1 MLESILFGHEKGAF
15 TGAVA
20 AQPGKFEL
28 ANGGTLLLDE
38 IGELPLGLQA
48 KLLRVLQEQRVER
61 LGGRKEI
68 ELNVRIIAATNRDL
82 QVEVAQGRFRA
93 DLMFRLD
100 VLPLH
105 ISPLRERKEDVLPLA
120 RRFVAKYAPQEAGV
134 ATGERMLMPSDDPIS
149 AVRVLRIQR
158 EEATLTQYRT
168 NIANVS
174 GNLSKQE
181 ANLKAASDTMLN
193 VRDLLLWAAN
203 GSNTSEDLA
212 AIANEMGNLER
223 TILSFAN
230 VRDEEGRY
238 LFSGTLS
245 DRPAITFDAATQS
258 YQLTGNDQYRQAAV
272 ANGVLVEENV
282 TAAQVFGGGVGMLN
296 DLNALV
302 KMLADPALDA
312 NDPAVQASISTTL
325 NSLDKTHGDLLGAV
339 SELGGRQNTLTL
351 LSSSNEDVS
360 LVNQKIDGE
369 LSQLDY
375 ASASIDLNNYQ
386 LSLQATQK
394 TYLKIN
400 GLSLFG
406 ML

>member
-1 MLESILFGHEKGAF
+1 MRISNAQITAMMHGSMNTSSEKL
-15 TGAVA
+15 
-20 AQPGKFEL
+20 GK
-28 ANGGTLLLDE
+28 
-38 IGELPLGLQA
+38 
-48 KLLRVLQEQRVER
+48 
-61 LGGRKEI
+61 
-68 ELNVRIIAATNRDL
+68 
-82 QVEVAQGRFRA
+82 
-93 DLMFRLD
+93 LM
-100 VLPLH
+100 
-105 ISPLRERKEDVLPLA
+105 
-120 RRFVAKYAPQEAGV
+120 QQM
-134 ATGERMLMPSDDPIS
+134 ATGERMLLPSDDPIS

-158 EEATLTQYRT
+158 EEASLSQYRT

-181 ANLKAASDTMLN
+181 GNLKAASDTMLN
-193 VRDLLLWAAN
+193 VRDMLLWAAN

-212 AIANEMGNLER
+212 AIANELESLEQ

-245 DRPAITFDAATQS
+245 NRPAITFDQGA
-258 YQLTGNDQYRQAAV
+258 YKLTGNDQYRQAAV
-272 ANGVLVEENV
+272 ANGVLVDENV
-282 TAAQVFGGGVGMLN
+282 TAEHVFGVDVKMLN
-296 DLNALV
+296 DLHALV
-302 KMLADPALDA
+302 EKLKAPGLDA
-312 NDPAVQASISTTL
+312 GDPQLRTDITDTL
-325 NSLDKTHGDLLGAV
+325 TSLDITHGRLLGAV
-339 SELGGRQNTLTL
+339 TELGGRQNTLTL

-360 LVNQKIDGE
+360 LVNQKIEGE

-375 ASASIDLNNYQ
+375 ATASIDLNNYQ

>member
-1 MLESILFGHEKGAF
+1 MRISNAQITAMMHGSMNTSSEKL
-15 TGAVA
+15 
-20 AQPGKFEL
+20 GK
-28 ANGGTLLLDE
+28 
-38 IGELPLGLQA
+38 
-48 KLLRVLQEQRVER
+48 
-61 LGGRKEI
+61 
-68 ELNVRIIAATNRDL
+68 
-82 QVEVAQGRFRA
+82 
-93 DLMFRLD
+93 LM
-100 VLPLH
+100 
-105 ISPLRERKEDVLPLA
+105 
-120 RRFVAKYAPQEAGV
+120 QQM
-134 ATGERMLMPSDDPIS
+134 ATGKRMLLPSDDPIS

-203 GSNTSEDLA
+203 GSNTSADLA

-282 TAAQVFGGGVGMLN
+282 TAAQVFGAGVGMLN
-296 DLNALV
+296 ELNALV
-302 KMLADPALDA
+302 KLLADPALDA
-312 NDPAVQASISTTL
+312 NDPAVQASITATL

-351 LSSSNEDVS
+351 LSNSNEDVS
-360 LVNQKIDGE
+360 LVNKKIEGQ

-375 ASASIDLNNYQ
+375 ATASIDLNNYQ

>member
-1 MLESILFGHEKGAF
+1 MRISNAQITALMHGSMNTSSEKL
-15 TGAVA
+15 
-20 AQPGKFEL
+20 GK
-28 ANGGTLLLDE
+28 
-38 IGELPLGLQA
+38 
-48 KLLRVLQEQRVER
+48 
-61 LGGRKEI
+61 
-68 ELNVRIIAATNRDL
+68 
-82 QVEVAQGRFRA
+82 
-93 DLMFRLD
+93 LM
-100 VLPLH
+100 
-105 ISPLRERKEDVLPLA
+105 
-120 RRFVAKYAPQEAGV
+120 QQM

-212 AIANEMGNLER
+212 AIANEMGNLEK

-245 DRPAITFDAATQS
+245 DRPAITFDDATQS

-282 TAAQVFGGGVGMLN
+282 TAAQVFGAGVGMLN

-302 KMLADPALDA
+302 KRLADPALDA
-312 NDPAVQASISTTL
+312 NDPAVQASITATL

-369 LSQLDY
+369 LSRLDY
-375 ASASIDLNNYQ
+375 AGASIDLNNYQ

>member
-1 MLESILFGHEKGAF
+1 MRISNAQITAMMYGSLNTSSEKL
-15 TGAVA
+15 
-20 AQPGKFEL
+20 GK
-28 ANGGTLLLDE
+28 
-38 IGELPLGLQA
+38 
-48 KLLRVLQEQRVER
+48 
-61 LGGRKEI
+61 
-68 ELNVRIIAATNRDL
+68 
-82 QVEVAQGRFRA
+82 
-93 DLMFRLD
+93 LM
-100 VLPLH
+100 
-105 ISPLRERKEDVLPLA
+105 
-120 RRFVAKYAPQEAGV
+120 QQM
-134 ATGERMLMPSDDPIS
+134 ATGERMLLPSDDPIS

-168 NIANVS
+168 NIANVA

-245 DRPAITFDAATQS
+245 DRPAITFDAATES

-296 DLNALV
+296 DLNTLV

-312 NDPAVQASISTTL
+312 NDPAVQASITATL
-325 NSLDKTHGDLLGAV
+325 NSLDVTHGDLLGAV

-360 LVNQKIDGE
+360 LVNQKIEGE

>member
-1 MLESILFGHEKGAF
+1 MRISNAQITAMMHGSMNTSSEKL
-15 TGAVA
+15 
-20 AQPGKFEL
+20 GK
-28 ANGGTLLLDE
+28 
-38 IGELPLGLQA
+38 
-48 KLLRVLQEQRVER
+48 
-61 LGGRKEI
+61 
-68 ELNVRIIAATNRDL
+68 
-82 QVEVAQGRFRA
+82 
-93 DLMFRLD
+93 LM
-100 VLPLH
+100 
-105 ISPLRERKEDVLPLA
+105 
-120 RRFVAKYAPQEAGV
+120 QQM
-134 ATGERMLMPSDDPIS
+134 ATGERMLLPSDDPIS

-158 EEATLTQYRT
+158 EEASLTQYRT

-181 ANLKAASDTMLN
+181 ANLKSTSDTLLN
-193 VRDLLLWAAN
+193 VRDMLLWAAN
-203 GSNTSEDLA
+203 GSNTGEDLA
-212 AIANEMGNLER
+212 AIANELGSLEK

-245 DRPAITFDAATQS
+245 DRPAISFDEASATYS
-258 YQLTGNDQYRQAAV
+258 LTGNDQYRQAAV

-282 TAAQVFGGGVGMLN
+282 TAAQVFGAGVGVLN
-296 DLNALV
+296 DLHALV
-302 KMLADPALDA
+302 ATLSDPALDA
-312 NDPAVQASISTTL
+312 TDPAVRAQISATL
-325 NSLDKTHGDLLGAV
+325 GSLDATHSDLLGAIT
-339 SELGGRQNTLTL
+339 ELGGRQNTLTL

-360 LVNQKIDGE
+360 LVNQKIEGE

-375 ASASIDLNNYQ
+375 AAASIDLNNYQ

>member
-1 MLESILFGHEKGAF
+1 MRISNAQITAMMHGSMNTSSEKL
-15 TGAVA
+15 
-20 AQPGKFEL
+20 GK
-28 ANGGTLLLDE
+28 
-38 IGELPLGLQA
+38 
-48 KLLRVLQEQRVER
+48 
-61 LGGRKEI
+61 
-68 ELNVRIIAATNRDL
+68 
-82 QVEVAQGRFRA
+82 
-93 DLMFRLD
+93 LM
-100 VLPLH
+100 
-105 ISPLRERKEDVLPLA
+105 
-120 RRFVAKYAPQEAGV
+120 QQM
-134 ATGERMLMPSDDPIS
+134 ATGERMLLPSDDPIS
-149 AVRVLRIQR
+149 AVRVLRIER

-168 NIANVS
+168 NIANVA

-181 ANLKAASDTMLN
+181 ANLKAASDSMLN

-212 AIANEMGNLER
+212 AIANELGNLEK

-258 YQLTGNDQYRQAAV
+258 YGLTGNDQYRQAAV

-312 NDPAVQASISTTL
+312 NDPAVRASVTATL

-360 LVNQKIDGE
+360 LVNKKIEGE

-375 ASASIDLNNYQ
+375 ATASIDLNNYQ

>member
-1 MLESILFGHEKGAF
+1 MRISN
-15 TGAVA
+15 
-20 AQPGKFEL
+20 AQITAMMHGSM
-28 ANGGTLLLDE
+28 NTSS
-38 IGELPLGLQA
+38 A
-48 KLLRVLQEQRVER
+48 KLGKLMQQM
-61 LGGRKEI
+61 
-68 ELNVRIIAATNRDL
+68 AT
-82 QVEVAQGRFRA
+82 
-93 DLMFRLD
+93 
-100 VLPLH
+100 
-105 ISPLRERKEDVLPLA
+105 S
-120 RRFVAKYAPQEAGV
+120 
-134 ATGERMLMPSDDPIS
+134 ERMLLPSDDPIS

-174 GNLSKQE
+174 SNLSKQE
-181 ANLKAASDTMLN
+181 TNLRSASDTMLS

-212 AIANEMGNLER
+212 AIANELGNLEKA
-223 TILSFAN
+223 IVSFAN

-245 DRPAITFDAATQS
+245 DRPALTFDAASDT
-258 YQLTGNDQYRQAAV
+258 YLMTGNDKYRQAAV

-282 TAAQVFGGGVGMLN
+282 TAAQVFGGGVDMLN
-296 DLNALV
+296 DLHALV
-302 KMLADPALDA
+302 RTLADPALDA
-312 NDPAVQASISTTL
+312 SDPAVRATITASID
-325 NSLDKTHGDLLGAV
+325 SLDATHGKLLGAV

-360 LVNQKIDGE
+360 LVNKKIEGE

-375 ASASIDLNNYQ
+375 AKASIDLNNYQ

>member
-1 MLESILFGHEKGAF
+1 MRISN
-15 TGAVA
+15 
-20 AQPGKFEL
+20 AQITAQMHGSM
-28 ANGGTLLLDE
+28 N
-38 IGELPLGLQA
+38 QSSA
-48 KLLRVLQEQRVER
+48 KL
-61 LGGRKEI
+61 GK
-68 ELNVRIIAATNRDL
+68 
-82 QVEVAQGRFRA
+82 
-93 DLMFRLD
+93 LM
-100 VLPLH
+100 
-105 ISPLRERKEDVLPLA
+105 
-120 RRFVAKYAPQEAGV
+120 QQM
-134 ATGERMLMPSDDPIS
+134 ATGERMLVPSDDPIS

-158 EEATLTQYRT
+158 EEATLSQYRT

-181 ANLKAASDTMLN
+181 ANLKSASDTMLN
-193 VRDLLLWAAN
+193 VRDMLLWAAN
-203 GSNTSEDLA
+203 GSNTSDDLA
-212 AIANEMGNLER
+212 AIANELQSLEK

-245 DRPAITFDAATQS
+245 DRPAITFDAATET
-258 YQLTGNDQYRQAAV
+258 YTLTGNDQYRQAAV
-272 ANGVLVEENV
+272 ANGVLVDENV
-282 TAAQVFGGGVGMLN
+282 TAAQVFGAGVGMLN

-312 NDPAVQASISTTL
+312 TDPAVQASVTATL
-325 NSLDKTHGDLLGAV
+325 NSLDATHGDLLGAV
-339 SELGGRQNTLTL
+339 TELGGRQNTLTL

-360 LVNQKIDGE
+360 LVNKKIEGE

-375 ASASIDLNNYQ
+375 ATASIDLNNYQ

>member
-1 MLESILFGHEKGAF
+1 MRISNAQITAMMHGSMNTSSEKL
-15 TGAVA
+15 
-20 AQPGKFEL
+20 GK
-28 ANGGTLLLDE
+28 
-38 IGELPLGLQA
+38 
-48 KLLRVLQEQRVER
+48 
-61 LGGRKEI
+61 
-68 ELNVRIIAATNRDL
+68 
-82 QVEVAQGRFRA
+82 
-93 DLMFRLD
+93 LM
-100 VLPLH
+100 
-105 ISPLRERKEDVLPLA
+105 
-120 RRFVAKYAPQEAGV
+120 QQM
-134 ATGERMLMPSDDPIS
+134 ATGERMLLPSDDPIS
-149 AVRVLRIQR
+149 AVRVLRIER

-168 NIANVS
+168 NIANVA

-181 ANLKAASDTMLN
+181 ANLKAASDSMLN

-212 AIANEMGNLER
+212 AIANELGNLEK

-282 TAAQVFGGGVGMLN
+282 TSAQVFGGGVGMLN

-312 NDPAVQASISTTL
+312 SDPAVRASVTATL

-351 LSSSNEDVS
+351 LLSSNEDVS
-360 LVNQKIDGE
+360 LVNKKIEGE

-375 ASASIDLNNYQ
+375 ATASIDLNNYQ

>member
-1 MLESILFGHEKGAF
+1 MRISNAQITAMLHGSMNTSSEKL
-15 TGAVA
+15 
-20 AQPGKFEL
+20 GK
-28 ANGGTLLLDE
+28 
-38 IGELPLGLQA
+38 
-48 KLLRVLQEQRVER
+48 
-61 LGGRKEI
+61 
-68 ELNVRIIAATNRDL
+68 
-82 QVEVAQGRFRA
+82 
-93 DLMFRLD
+93 LM
-100 VLPLH
+100 
-105 ISPLRERKEDVLPLA
+105 
-120 RRFVAKYAPQEAGV
+120 QQM

-212 AIANEMGNLER
+212 AIANEMGNLEK

-282 TAAQVFGGGVGMLN
+282 TAAQVFGGGVDMLN
-296 DLNALV
+296 DLNSLV

-312 NDPAVQASISTTL
+312 SDPAAQASISATL
-325 NSLDKTHGDLLGAV
+325 NSLDTTHGDLLGAV

-375 ASASIDLNNYQ
+375 ATASIDLNNYQ

>member
-1 MLESILFGHEKGAF
+1 MRISNAQITAMMHGSMNTSSEKL
-15 TGAVA
+15 
-20 AQPGKFEL
+20 GK
-28 ANGGTLLLDE
+28 
-38 IGELPLGLQA
+38 
-48 KLLRVLQEQRVER
+48 
-61 LGGRKEI
+61 
-68 ELNVRIIAATNRDL
+68 
-82 QVEVAQGRFRA
+82 
-93 DLMFRLD
+93 LM
-100 VLPLH
+100 
-105 ISPLRERKEDVLPLA
+105 
-120 RRFVAKYAPQEAGV
+120 QQM

-212 AIANEMGNLER
+212 AIANEMGNLEK

-312 NDPAVQASISTTL
+312 NDPAVQASISATL

>member
-1 MLESILFGHEKGAF
+1 MRISNAQITAMMHGSMNTSSEKL
-15 TGAVA
+15 
-20 AQPGKFEL
+20 GK
-28 ANGGTLLLDE
+28 
-38 IGELPLGLQA
+38 
-48 KLLRVLQEQRVER
+48 
-61 LGGRKEI
+61 
-68 ELNVRIIAATNRDL
+68 
-82 QVEVAQGRFRA
+82 
-93 DLMFRLD
+93 LM
-100 VLPLH
+100 
-105 ISPLRERKEDVLPLA
+105 
-120 RRFVAKYAPQEAGV
+120 QQM
-134 ATGERMLMPSDDPIS
+134 ATGERMLLPSDDPIS
-149 AVRVLRIQR
+149 AVRVLRIER

-168 NIANVS
+168 NIANVA

-181 ANLKAASDTMLN
+181 ANLKAASDSMLN

-212 AIANEMGNLER
+212 AIANELGNLEK

-312 NDPAVQASISTTL
+312 SDPAVRASVTATL

-360 LVNQKIDGE
+360 LVNKKIEGE

-375 ASASIDLNNYQ
+375 ATASIDLNNYQ

>member
-1 MLESILFGHEKGAF
+1 MRISNAQITAMMHGSMNTSSEKL
-15 TGAVA
+15 
-20 AQPGKFEL
+20 GK
-28 ANGGTLLLDE
+28 
-38 IGELPLGLQA
+38 
-48 KLLRVLQEQRVER
+48 
-61 LGGRKEI
+61 
-68 ELNVRIIAATNRDL
+68 
-82 QVEVAQGRFRA
+82 
-93 DLMFRLD
+93 LM
-100 VLPLH
+100 
-105 ISPLRERKEDVLPLA
+105 
-120 RRFVAKYAPQEAGV
+120 QQM

-223 TILSFAN
+223 TIVSFAN

-258 YQLTGNDQYRQAAV
+258 YGLTGNDQYRQAAV

-302 KMLADPALDA
+302 KMLADPALNA
-312 NDPAVQASISTTL
+312 NDPAVQASISATL

-339 SELGGRQNTLTL
+339 SELGGRQNALTL

>member
-1 MLESILFGHEKGAF
+1 MRISNAQITAMMHGSMNTSSEKL
-15 TGAVA
+15 
-20 AQPGKFEL
+20 GK
-28 ANGGTLLLDE
+28 
-38 IGELPLGLQA
+38 
-48 KLLRVLQEQRVER
+48 
-61 LGGRKEI
+61 
-68 ELNVRIIAATNRDL
+68 
-82 QVEVAQGRFRA
+82 
-93 DLMFRLD
+93 LM
-100 VLPLH
+100 
-105 ISPLRERKEDVLPLA
+105 
-120 RRFVAKYAPQEAGV
+120 QQM
-134 ATGERMLMPSDDPIS
+134 ATGERMLLPSDDPIS
-149 AVRVLRIQR
+149 AVRVLRIER

-168 NIANVS
+168 NIANVA

-181 ANLKAASDTMLN
+181 ANLKAASDSMLN

-212 AIANEMGNLER
+212 AIANELGNLEK

-312 NDPAVQASISTTL
+312 NDPAVRASVTATL

-360 LVNQKIDGE
+360 LVNKKIEGE

-375 ASASIDLNNYQ
+375 ATASIDLNNYQ

>member
-1 MLESILFGHEKGAF
+1 MRISNAQITAMMHGSMNTSSEKL
-15 TGAVA
+15 
-20 AQPGKFEL
+20 GK
-28 ANGGTLLLDE
+28 
-38 IGELPLGLQA
+38 
-48 KLLRVLQEQRVER
+48 
-61 LGGRKEI
+61 
-68 ELNVRIIAATNRDL
+68 
-82 QVEVAQGRFRA
+82 
-93 DLMFRLD
+93 LM
-100 VLPLH
+100 
-105 ISPLRERKEDVLPLA
+105 
-120 RRFVAKYAPQEAGV
+120 QQM
-134 ATGERMLMPSDDPIS
+134 ATGERMLLPSDDPIS
-149 AVRVLRIQR
+149 AVRVLRIER

-168 NIANVS
+168 NIANVA

-181 ANLKAASDTMLN
+181 ANLKAASDSMLN
-193 VRDLLLWAAN
+193 VRDLLLWGAN

-212 AIANEMGNLER
+212 AIANELGNLEK

-312 NDPAVQASISTTL
+312 SDPAVRASVTATL

-360 LVNQKIDGE
+360 LVNKKIEGE

-375 ASASIDLNNYQ
+375 ATASIDLNNYQ

>member
-1 MLESILFGHEKGAF
+1 MRISNAQLTAMMHGSMNTSSEKL
-15 TGAVA
+15 
-20 AQPGKFEL
+20 GK
-28 ANGGTLLLDE
+28 
-38 IGELPLGLQA
+38 
-48 KLLRVLQEQRVER
+48 
-61 LGGRKEI
+61 
-68 ELNVRIIAATNRDL
+68 
-82 QVEVAQGRFRA
+82 
-93 DLMFRLD
+93 LM
-100 VLPLH
+100 
-105 ISPLRERKEDVLPLA
+105 
-120 RRFVAKYAPQEAGV
+120 QQM
-134 ATGERMLMPSDDPIS
+134 ATGERMLLPSDDPIS

-193 VRDLLLWAAN
+193 VRDMLLWAAN

-212 AIANEMGNLER
+212 AIANELGTLEK

-245 DRPAITFDAATQS
+245 DRPAITFDAATET
-258 YQLTGNDQYRQAAV
+258 YKLTGNDQYRQAAV

-282 TAAQVFGGGVGMLN
+282 TATQIFFGTRTDDAEMLSQ
-296 DLNALV
+296 LHALV
-302 KMLADPALDA
+302 KNLADPAIDAGAQINATLASLDA
-312 NDPAVQASISTTL
+312 
-325 NSLDKTHGDLLGAV
+325 THGRLLGAV
-339 SELGGRQNTLTL
+339 TELGGRQNTLTL

-360 LVNQKIDGE
+360 LVNQKIEGE

-375 ASASIDLNNYQ
+375 AGASIDLNNYQ

>member
-1 MLESILFGHEKGAF
+1 MRISNAQITAMMHGSMNTSSEKL
-15 TGAVA
+15 
-20 AQPGKFEL
+20 GK
-28 ANGGTLLLDE
+28 
-38 IGELPLGLQA
+38 
-48 KLLRVLQEQRVER
+48 
-61 LGGRKEI
+61 
-68 ELNVRIIAATNRDL
+68 
-82 QVEVAQGRFRA
+82 
-93 DLMFRLD
+93 LM
-100 VLPLH
+100 
-105 ISPLRERKEDVLPLA
+105 
-120 RRFVAKYAPQEAGV
+120 QQM

-181 ANLKAASDTMLN
+181 ANLQASSDTMLN

-223 TILSFAN
+223 TIVSFAN

-312 NDPAVQASISTTL
+312 NDPAVQASISATL

>member
-1 MLESILFGHEKGAF
+1 MRISNAQITAMMHGSMNTSSEKL
-15 TGAVA
+15 
-20 AQPGKFEL
+20 GK
-28 ANGGTLLLDE
+28 
-38 IGELPLGLQA
+38 
-48 KLLRVLQEQRVER
+48 
-61 LGGRKEI
+61 
-68 ELNVRIIAATNRDL
+68 
-82 QVEVAQGRFRA
+82 
-93 DLMFRLD
+93 LM
-100 VLPLH
+100 
-105 ISPLRERKEDVLPLA
+105 
-120 RRFVAKYAPQEAGV
+120 QQM

-181 ANLKAASDTMLN
+181 ANLKASSDTMLN

-223 TILSFAN
+223 TIVSFAN

-312 NDPAVQASISTTL
+312 NDPAAQASISATL

>member
-1 MLESILFGHEKGAF
+1 MRISNAQITATMHGSLNTSSEKL
-15 TGAVA
+15 
-20 AQPGKFEL
+20 GK
-28 ANGGTLLLDE
+28 
-38 IGELPLGLQA
+38 
-48 KLLRVLQEQRVER
+48 
-61 LGGRKEI
+61 
-68 ELNVRIIAATNRDL
+68 
-82 QVEVAQGRFRA
+82 
-93 DLMFRLD
+93 LM
-100 VLPLH
+100 
-105 ISPLRERKEDVLPLA
+105 
-120 RRFVAKYAPQEAGV
+120 QQM
-134 ATGERMLMPSDDPIS
+134 ATGERMLLPSDDPIS

-181 ANLKAASDTMLN
+181 ANLKAASDTMLS

-212 AIANEMGNLER
+212 AIANELGNLEK

-245 DRPAITFDAATQS
+245 DRPAITFDAATQT
-258 YQLTGNDQYRQAAV
+258 YQLTGNDQHRQAAV

-302 KMLADPALDA
+302 TALSDPALDA
-312 NDPAVQASISTTL
+312 NDPAVHASITATL
-325 NSLDKTHGDLLGAV
+325 NSLDATHGELLGAV

-360 LVNQKIDGE
+360 LVNQKIEGE

-375 ASASIDLNNYQ
+375 ATASIDLNNYQ